1 MSTNKFVSN
10 PKFHITILTLH
21 WHSLWGRKSAV
32 CGGVIG
38 ALGEKLGEESAFH
51 GCSCKS
57 EGAGSIGLLAQG
69 SLTEPMDWM
78 LVFQNWQSR
87 DHFGC
92 TFCDESSKRNL
103 WLPANLQVTF
113 IRLWLITLLK
123 YTFHWSIDK
132 SHEGQSN
139 LILKIEQL
147 LLSEMDHSLDAQ
159 ECLLLL
165 NSY

>member
-10 PKFHITILTLH
+10 PKFHVTILTLH
-21 WHSLWGRKSAV
+21 WHSWGRISSV

-38 ALGEKLGEESAFH
+38 ALEEKLGEESAFH
-51 GCSCKS
+51 GCSCKL
-57 EGAGSIGLLAQG
+57 EGTGSIGLLAQG
-69 SLTEPMDWM
+69 SLTEPMDWT

-87 DHFGC
+87 DHFWC
-92 TFCDESSKRNL
+92 TFCDESSKRHL
-103 WLPANLQVTF
+103 WLPTNLQVTF

-123 YTFHWSIDK
+123 YTFHWSVDK
-132 SHEGQSN
+132 SRGGQSN
-139 LILKIEQL
+139 LIPKIEQL

-159 ECLLLL
+159 ECLLRL